1 VMSAIFARK
10 NSGVRI
16 CSTCDFFQPVWERIV
31 DVVWYG
37 SGMIHWN
44 GIRQPLY
51 GKYGEFMV
59 DNTL

>member
-1 VMSAIFARK
+1 VRFLLEKTRACEFVQRAIFSNRC
-10 NSGVRI
+10 G
-16 CSTCDFFQPVWERIV
+16 ERIV

-44 GIRQPLY
+44 GLRQPFY